1 MKSDDQGD
9 HFVSGGRIG
18 GNRWRVSGLAM
29 AEGIQTDM
37 GRRAGRDNP
46 CAVRDHSHP
55 AKLPELWPS
64 ICRLR
69 RGLYYFGGLLGMVRG
84 QENARSL
91 RLDRSGDLPG
101 GSFRHVVGSAVLI
114 RREQFAFPN
123 KFILH
128 NHIVIW

>member
-55 AKLPELWPS
+55 AKLPELWPRYAAYGGVFIILAVFWGWFVDRKTPDLYDWIGAV
-64 ICRLR
+64 ICLA
-69 RGLYYFGGLLGMVRG
+69 GVSVMLWGP
-84 QENARSL
+84 RS
-91 RLDRSGDLPG
+91 
-101 GSFRHVVGSAVLI
+101 
-114 RREQFAFPN
+114 
-123 KFILH
+123 
-128 NHIVIW
+128 

>member
-1 MKSDDQGD
+1 MRNDDQGD
-9 HFVSGGRIG
+9 GFISGGRIG
-18 GNRWRVSGLAM
+18 GNRGRVPDLAV

-69 RGLYYFGGLLGMVRG
+69 RVFIILAVFWGWFVDRKTPDLYDWIG
-84 QENARSL
+84 A
-91 RLDRSGDLPG
+91 
-101 GSFRHVVGSAVLI
+101 
-114 RREQFAFPN
+114 
-123 KFILH
+123 
-128 NHIVIW
+128 VIWLAGVSVMLWGPRS